1 MITLITACYNI
12 DKNKLEVVGVKL
24 LIEIKEVCRQD
35 YKKAQK
41 FAIQGMHLDWY
52 MDSKVILDLYAKYFW
67 YMELNRATKVY
78 GAYIDDI
85 FVGVLLAE
93 IKNEPKRYYSVSKAF
108 YVKIFDWLQHLVA
121 GKGVEEYDEANKDM
135 YKSFCQKNNPDGE
148 IIFLPLTLIAKLKVL
163 EQHYCLHL
171 KKMKAEN
178 LFIYTQ
184 IMLALINF
192 MSIEV
197 LNVQKNDKLCL
208 TWIKGKSL

>member
-1 MITLITACYNI
+1 
-12 DKNKLEVVGVKL
+12 
-24 LIEIKEVCRQD
+24 
-35 YKKAQK
+35 
-41 FAIQGMHLDWY
+41 MHLDWY

-208 TWIKGKSL
+208 TWIKSKFL

>member
-1 MITLITACYNI
+1 M
-12 DKNKLEVVGVKL
+12 
-24 LIEIKEVCRQD
+24 IEIKEVCRQD

-78 GAYIDDI
+78 GAYADDI

-93 IKNEPKRYYSVSKAF
+93 IKNEPKRYYSVSKAI

>member
-1 MITLITACYNI
+1 M
-12 DKNKLEVVGVKL
+12 KL
-24 LIEIKEVCRQD
+24 LIEIKEVCRHD

-148 IIFLPLTLIAKLKVL
+148 IIFFAADPDCKIKGIGTALLSAFEKDESGKLIYLYTDNACTYQFYEHRGFERSEERQVVLDLDKKQVPLTCLFYTKKIT
-163 EQHYCLHL
+163 EQ
-171 KKMKAEN
+171 
-178 LFIYTQ
+178 
-184 IMLALINF
+184 
-192 MSIEV
+192 
-197 LNVQKNDKLCL
+197 
-208 TWIKGKSL
+208 

>member
-1 MITLITACYNI
+1 M
-12 DKNKLEVVGVKL
+12 
-24 LIEIKEVCRQD
+24 IEIKEVCKQD

-52 MDSKVILDLYAKYFW
+52 MDSKVILGLYAKYFW

-78 GAYIDDI
+78 GAYADDI

-93 IKNEPKRYYSVSKAF
+93 IKNEPKRYYSVSKAI

-135 YKSFCQKNNPDGE
+135 YKSFCQKNKPDGE
-148 IIFLPLTLIAKLKVL
+148 IIFLAADPDCKIK

>member
-1 MITLITACYNI
+1 M
-12 DKNKLEVVGVKL
+12 
-24 LIEIKEVCRQD
+24 IEIKEVCKQD

-78 GAYIDDI
+78 GAYADDI

-93 IKNEPKRYYSVSKAF
+93 IKNEPKRYYSVSKAI

-135 YKSFCQKNNPDGE
+135 YKSFCQKNKPDGE

-208 TWIKGKSL
+208 TWIKSKFL

>member
-1 MITLITACYNI
+1 M
-12 DKNKLEVVGVKL
+12 
-24 LIEIKEVCRQD
+24 IEIKEVCKQD

-78 GAYIDDI
+78 GAYADDI

-93 IKNEPKRYYSVSKAF
+93 IKNEPKRYYSVSKAI

-208 TWIKGKSL
+208 TWIKSKFL

>member
-1 MITLITACYNI
+1 M
-12 DKNKLEVVGVKL
+12 
-24 LIEIKEVCRQD
+24 IEIKEVCKQD

-78 GAYIDDI
+78 GAYADDI

-93 IKNEPKRYYSVSKAF
+93 IKNEPKRYYSVSKAI

-135 YKSFCQKNNPDGE
+135 YKSFCQKNKPDGE
-148 IIFLPLTLIAKLKVL
+148 IIFLAADPDCK
-163 EQHYCLHL
+163 
-171 KKMKAEN
+171 
-178 LFIYTQ
+178 
-184 IMLALINF
+184 
-192 MSIEV
+192 
-197 LNVQKNDKLCL
+197 
-208 TWIKGKSL
+208 IKGVGTALLSAFEKDESGKLIYLYTDNACTYQFYEHRGFEC

>member
-1 MITLITACYNI
+1 M
-12 DKNKLEVVGVKL
+12 
-24 LIEIKEVCRQD
+24 
-35 YKKAQK
+35 
-41 FAIQGMHLDWY
+41 
-52 MDSKVILDLYAKYFW
+52 
-67 YMELNRATKVY
+67 
-78 GAYIDDI
+78 
-85 FVGVLLAE
+85 
-93 IKNEPKRYYSVSKAF
+93 SKAI

-208 TWIKGKSL
+208 TWIKSKFL

>member
-1 MITLITACYNI
+1 M
-12 DKNKLEVVGVKL
+12 
-24 LIEIKEVCRQD
+24 IEIKEVCKQD

-78 GAYIDDI
+78 GAYADDI

-93 IKNEPKRYYSVSKAF
+93 IKNEPKRYYSVSKAI

>member
-1 MITLITACYNI
+1 M
-12 DKNKLEVVGVKL
+12 KL

-78 GAYIDDI
+78 GAYADDI

-93 IKNEPKRYYSVSKAF
+93 IKNEPKRYYSVSKAI

-208 TWIKGKSL
+208 TWIKSKFL

>member
-1 MITLITACYNI
+1 M
-12 DKNKLEVVGVKL
+12 
-24 LIEIKEVCRQD
+24 IEIKEVCRQD

-52 MDSKVILDLYAKYFW
+52 MDSKVILDLYTKYFW

-78 GAYIDDI
+78 GAYADDI

-93 IKNEPKRYYSVSKAF
+93 IKNEPKRYYSVSKAI

-121 GKGVEEYDEANKDM
+121 GKGIEEYDEANKDM

>member
-24 LIEIKEVCRQD
+24 LIEIKEVCRHD

-108 YVKIFDWLQHLVA
+108 YVKNMMKRIKICISLFAKRIILM
-121 GKGVEEYDEANKDM
+121 ER
-135 YKSFCQKNNPDGE
+135 SF
-148 IIFLPLTLIAKLKVL
+148 FLPLTLIAKLKVL

-208 TWIKGKSL
+208 TWIKSKFL

>member
-41 FAIQGMHLDWY
+41 FAIQGMHLD
-52 MDSKVILDLYAKYFW
+52 W

-208 TWIKGKSL
+208 TWIKSKFL

>member
-1 MITLITACYNI
+1 M
-12 DKNKLEVVGVKL
+12 
-24 LIEIKEVCRQD
+24 IEIKEVCKQD

-78 GAYIDDI
+78 GAYADDS

-93 IKNEPKRYYSVSKAF
+93 IKNEPKRYYSVSKAI

-135 YKSFCQKNNPDGE
+135 SSCSPK
-148 IIFLPLTLIAKLKVL
+148 
-163 EQHYCLHL
+163 QHSDKHLVEAICL
-171 KKMKAEN
+171 
-178 LFIYTQ
+178 
-184 IMLALINF
+184 
-192 MSIEV
+192 
-197 LNVQKNDKLCL
+197 
-208 TWIKGKSL
+208 

>member
-1 MITLITACYNI
+1 MLI
-12 DKNKLEVVGVKL
+12 KL
-24 LIEIKEVCRQD
+24 I
-35 YKKAQK
+35 
-41 FAIQGMHLDWY
+41 
-52 MDSKVILDLYAKYFW
+52 SAKYFW

-148 IIFLPLTLIAKLKVL
+148 IIFFAADPDCK
-163 EQHYCLHL
+163 
-171 KKMKAEN
+171 
-178 LFIYTQ
+178 
-184 IMLALINF
+184 
-192 MSIEV
+192 
-197 LNVQKNDKLCL
+197 
-208 TWIKGKSL
+208 IKGIGTALLSAFDNDIHSKNVNQYLCCYGSVYLTYPRK

>member
-1 MITLITACYNI
+1 M
-12 DKNKLEVVGVKL
+12 
-24 LIEIKEVCRQD
+24 IEIKEVCKQD

-78 GAYIDDI
+78 GAYADDI

-93 IKNEPKRYYSVSKAF
+93 IKNEPKRYYSVSKAI

-135 YKSFCQKNNPDGE
+135 YKSF
-148 IIFLPLTLIAKLKVL
+148 LPRTLIAKLKVL